1 MKKRIL
7 SIGVIGIA
15 TFLFGC
21 SDDAPSP
28 IAPSDT
34 AYNESSSSTVTQ
46 ASSSSVQQLHSSSSV
61 NNGNDKPGVDTVY
74 KQKIINVPAPN
85 VDYPDMVEEK
95 MFCWTPGCEA
105 TVVPPSSSSK
115 ATPKSS
121 SQNAITIDAP
131 ENKPPVINGMT
142 MTDAR
147 DNKSYKLMQIGG
159 KLWMAQDIDYA
170 GVTSECY
177 NEQADKCTTN
187 GRLYT
192 FNAAQKAC
200 PTGWKLPSREEAQAA
215 LNDENVPWTYSG
227 RCKDGDCNFMGDM
240 GFHWTS
246 ATPQSSDKKFDE
258 NGGSNGAVIIV
269 EKSPDYFK
277 PKEDDPDDKAKFFQ
291 VDSKTKRF
299 SVRCVQE

>member
-7 SIGVIGIA
+7 LIGVIGI
-15 TFLFGC
+15 TTYLVGC
-21 SDDAPSP
+21 SDDAPNPVASP
-28 IAPSDT
+28 VG
-34 AYNESSSSTVTQ
+34 YNESSSSTVTQ
-46 ASSSSVQQLHSSSSV
+46 SSSSSVQQSPTSSSEVTIGIEMFSLD
-61 NNGNDKPGVDTVY
+61 GLQY
-74 KQKIINVPAPN
+74 VPAPDI
-85 VDYPDMVEEK
+85 DYPDIVDDK

-147 DNKSYKLMQIGG
+147 DNKTYKLMQIGG

-177 NEQADKCTTN
+177 NEQQDKCASN

-192 FNAAQKAC
+192 FNSAQKAC
-200 PTGWKLPSREEAQAA
+200 PTGWRLPNRAEAQAA
-215 LNDENVPWTYSG
+215 LDDENVPWTYSG
-227 RCKDGDCNFMGDM
+227 RCKDGDCNFLGDM

-246 ATPQSSDKKFDE
+246 SEPQSTDKKYND
-258 NGGSNGAVIIV
+258 NGGSSGALIIV

-291 VDSKTKRF
+291 VDSKAKRF
-299 SVRCVQE
+299 SVRCVQD

>member
-7 SIGVIGIA
+7 LIGVIGI
-15 TFLFGC
+15 TTYLVGC
-21 SDDAPSP
+21 SDDAPNPVASP
-28 IAPSDT
+28 VG
-34 AYNESSSSTVTQ
+34 YNESSSSTVTQ
-46 ASSSSVQQLHSSSSV
+46 SSSSSVQQSPTSSSEVTIGSSGS
-61 NNGNDKPGVDTVY
+61 NTVY
-74 KQKIINVPAPN
+74 EKKIINVPAPDI
-85 VDYPDMVEEK
+85 DYPDIVDDK

-131 ENKPPVINGMT
+131 ENKPPVINGM
-142 MTDAR
+142 
-147 DNKSYKLMQIGG
+147 SYKLMQIGG

-177 NEQADKCTTN
+177 NEQQDKCASN

-192 FNAAQKAC
+192 FNSAQKAC
-200 PTGWKLPSREEAQAA
+200 PTGWRLPNRAEAQAA
-215 LNDENVPWTYSG
+215 LDDENVPWTYSG
-227 RCKDGDCNFMGDM
+227 RCKDGDCNFLGDM

-246 ATPQSSDKKFDE
+246 SDPQSTDKKYND
-258 NGGSNGAVIIV
+258 NGGSSGALIIV

-291 VDSKTKRF
+291 VDSKAKRF
-299 SVRCVQE
+299 SVRCVQD

>member
-7 SIGVIGIA
+7 LIGVIGI
-15 TFLFGC
+15 TTYLVGC
-21 SDDAPSP
+21 SDDAPNPVASP
-28 IAPSDT
+28 VG
-34 AYNESSSSTVTQ
+34 YNESSSSTVTQ
-46 ASSSSVQQLHSSSSV
+46 SSSSSVQQSPTSSSEVTIGSSGS
-61 NNGNDKPGVDTVY
+61 NTVY
-74 KQKIINVPAPN
+74 EKKIINVPAPDI
-85 VDYPDMVEEK
+85 DYPDIVDDK

-147 DNKSYKLMQIGG
+147 DNKTYKLMQIGG

-177 NEQADKCTTN
+177 NEQQDKCASN

-192 FNAAQKAC
+192 FNSAQKAAC
-200 PTGWKLPSREEAQAA
+200 HGMT
-215 LNDENVPWTYSG
+215 
-227 RCKDGDCNFMGDM
+227 M
-240 GFHWTS
+240 
-246 ATPQSSDKKFDE
+246 
-258 NGGSNGAVIIV
+258 
-269 EKSPDYFK
+269 
-277 PKEDDPDDKAKFFQ
+277 
-291 VDSKTKRF
+291 
-299 SVRCVQE
+299 

>member
-7 SIGVIGIA
+7 SIGVIGVTA
-15 TFLFGC
+15 FLFGC

-28 IAPSDT
+28 VAPPVS
-34 AYNESSSSTVTQ
+34 YNESSSSTVVV
-46 ASSSSVQQLHSSSSV
+46 ASSSSIQQSASSSSV
-61 NNGNDKPGVDTVY
+61 NNGGQSEKGTVY
-74 KQKIINVPAPN
+74 EHKIVDVPAPDI
-85 VDYPDMVEEK
+85 DYPDIVNNPV
-95 MFCWTPGCEA
+95 FCWTPGCEA

-115 ATPKSS
+115 AAPKSS
-121 SQNAITIDAP
+121 SQNVITIDTP

-177 NEQADKCTTN
+177 NEQADKCASN

-192 FNAAQKAC
+192 FNSAQKVC
-200 PTGWKLPSREEAQAA
+200 PTGWKLPNREEAQAA
-215 LNDENVPWTYSG
+215 LDDENVPWTYSG

-246 ATPQSSDKKFDE
+246 SDPQSTDKKYND
-258 NGGSNGAVIIV
+258 NGGSSGALIIV

-291 VDSKTKRF
+291 VDSKSKRF